1 MTTAIIGIGN
11 LGATVARQLASG
23 GEPVVLS
30 ATSQAK
36 TKKLAAE
43 IGGAASAALN
53 NRDAIQRAD
62 NVLFALWLSS
72 TREVIGEVGDLLPG
86 KLVIDPSNP
95 VSVAADGTLTRTLPE
110 GQSSGEAVASWLPQG
125 TRLVKAFGSV
135 AATML
140 ASNAFRKPQR
150 AVLFYATDDAKAATE
165 VERLIRI
172 AGFDP
177 VPVGGV
183 AKSVRVEVGGDLHPW
198 GGLNGRLIDREEA
211 ASLVD
216 PAGRTSVVEVTRR

>member
-43 IGGAASAALN
+43 FGGTASAALN

-72 TREVIGEVGDLLPG
+72 MREVIGEVSDLLPG
-86 KLVIDPSNP
+86 KVVVDPSNP
-95 VSVAADGTLTRTLPE
+95 IHVSADGTFTRTLPE
-110 GQSSGEAVASWLPQG
+110 GQSSGEMVASLLPPG
-125 TRLVKAFGSV
+125 TRFVKAFGSV

-140 ASNAFRKPQR
+140 GSNSRRTPNR
-150 AVLFYATDDAKAATE
+150 AVLFYATDDTKAATE

-177 VPVGGV
+177 VPAGGV
-183 AKSVRVEVGGDLHPW
+183 AKAGRIEVGGDLHPY
-198 GGLNGRLIDREEA
+198 GGLNGRLVDRDE
-211 ASLVD
+211 ASLLVT
-216 PAGRTSVVEVTRR
+216 PEGRTSVVAK

>member
-23 GEPVVLS
+23 GEPIVLS

-36 TKKLAAE
+36 AKKLAAE
-43 IGGAASAALN
+43 IGGPASAALN
-53 NRDAIQRAD
+53 NRDAVQRAD

-72 TREVIGEVGDLLPG
+72 MREVIGEVSDLLPG

-110 GQSSGEAVASWLPQG
+110 DQSSGEVVASWLPQG
-125 TRLVKAFGSV
+125 TRFVKAFGSV

-140 ASNAFRKPQR
+140 ASNASSGLP
-150 AVLFYATDDAKAATE
+150 DS
-165 VERLIRI
+165 IR
-172 AGFDP
+172 P
-177 VPVGGV
+177 
-183 AKSVRVEVGGDLHPW
+183 E
-198 GGLNGRLIDREEA
+198 
-211 ASLVD
+211 
-216 PAGRTSVVEVTRR
+216 PAGLRNRHGSRLVAIYTRMEV